1 MVHPGSGTRRSFI
14 GSFIGTPRQEARMIP
29 PRGFR
34 AELFP
39 LRHKFDYSVGL
50 NLLNDAQNTTMCTI
64 VRGSADSAMID
75 PNAIEVNP
83 HNPTFAQ
90 ETGVICHQM
99 SILEKIKIN
108 MKFTLT
114 EDALADGVKSL
125 TVKYMPIFC
134 SFPEKLAS
142 TDDRTGV
149 TAASILE
156 LVGDAT
162 NQDVTPLYT
171 TTNLP
176 ESAGLSSVPHPVSTV
191 NDTEVFGDLNLSVD
205 LKMESVAWDNDTF
218 FNSVKFFTNK
228 GAIRSMVGQ
237 QRSVYLTDNRP
248 TKRIFINKF
257 VPGAVRRIVNHSFF
271 GMLFHCPVDTEV
283 DQDFFSGAI
292 TTGKC
297 HVGIKMGISYHEWN
311 ADHRQEVHN

>member
-1 MVHPGSGTRRSFI
+1 MVHPGGGGSGGSSGSRRVFS
-14 GSFIGTPRQEARMIP
+14 MIP

-39 LRHKFDYSVGL
+39 LRHKFDYAFGL
-50 NLLNDAQNTTMCTI
+50 GGLTASQNSTTCTI

-90 ETGVICHQM
+90 ETGVMCHQM

-114 EDALADGVKSL
+114 EDAITDGMKSM

-162 NQDVTPLYT
+162 NQDVTPLFAD
-171 TTNLP
+171 TNLVQ
-176 ESAGLSSVPHPVSTV
+176 SAGNSSQLHPVSTV
-191 NDTEVFGDLNLSVD
+191 NDTEVFGDLNLTVD
-205 LKMESVAWDNDTF
+205 LQMQSVAWDNDTF
-218 FNSVKFFTNK
+218 FNAVKFFTNK

-237 QRSVYLTDNRP
+237 QRSVYLTDSRP
-248 TKRIFINKF
+248 TKRVFINKF
-257 VPGAVRRIVNHSFF
+257 VPGSVRRIVNHSFF
-271 GMLFHCPVDTEV
+271 GMLFHVPLDSEV
-283 DQDFFSGAI
+283 DQDFFSGAV
-292 TTGKC
+292 TTGKPQI
-297 HVGIKMGISYHEWN
+297 GIKMGVSYHEWN